1 VLTDIFMNQETTR
14 IADQLRRALDGD
26 AWHGPSLKE
35 LLDGV
40 NAEQAS
46 RRPLATGH
54 TIWEIALHIEVYLAA
69 GARVA
74 AGGVMPVIFHTPD
87 DWRGVAEANNAAWAS
102 TVQSVFDSGQ
112 RAADAIERFSDERLS
127 DTVPGRDYDFYYLF
141 HGLVQHSLFHGGQI
155 AMLKRAVMAL
165 GEAR

>member
-1 VLTDIFMNQETTR
+1 MNQETKR
-14 IADQLRRALDGD
+14 IADQLRRALGGD

-40 NAEQAS
+40 SAEQAS
-46 RRPLATGH
+46 LRPLPTGH

-74 AGGVMPVIFHTPD
+74 AGGVMPVIFQTPD
-87 DWRGVAEANNAAWAS
+87 DWRSVADPGVGAWGTAVE
-102 TVQSVFDSGQ
+102 TLFESGQ
-112 RAADAIERFSDERLS
+112 RAADAIERFPDARLG
-127 DTVPGRDYDFYYLF
+127 DVVPGRDYDFYYLF

-155 AMLKRAVMAL
+155 AMLKRAVL
-165 GEAR
+165 SFGKAR